1 MSTTVGILNIV
12 LGIVY
17 VQYGTMTVVDMKR
30 GWKTLGFTHFGAAWI
45 FMAFTCGPHHIVHGI
60 HALNAGRDAGGLDLA
75 AVLIGYPAGV
85 GWFLLRLEAFTG
97 GRGDRFIPGTP
108 RWLHAL
114 PVLAGA
120 YVSALVAATLRLGS
134 PELDR
139 IWLVVPNV
147 LLIGIYGM
155 IGFYLLRTQIS
166 NRPELGGWSA
176 SGLALGVIF
185 PTCAVMHLVFA
196 LYGLIGRYGYDVQGY
211 TIDWL
216 AVPAGIYF
224 LWVVRALYRE
234 SLRDWELPDAPPAPR
249 PRAATVGVR

>member
-12 LGIVY
+12 LGVVY

-30 GWKTLGFTHFGAAWI
+30 GWKEFGFTHFGAAWI

-60 HALNAGRDAGGLDLA
+60 HALGAGRDAGGLDLA

-85 GWFLLRLEAFTG
+85 GWFLLRVEAFTG
-97 GRGDRFIPGTP
+97 GRGDRFVPGTP
-108 RWLHAL
+108 VWLHAL

-120 YVSALVAATLRLGS
+120 YVAALVAATLSLGS
-134 PELDR
+134 PDLANL
-139 IWLVVPNV
+139 WLVAPNV
-147 LLIGIYGM
+147 LLIAIYGM
-155 IGFYLLRTQIS
+155 IGFYLLRTQIA
-166 NRPELGGWSA
+166 NRPGLGGWSL

-196 LYGLIGRYGYDVQGY
+196 LYGLIGRYGHDYEGY

-216 AVPAGIYF
+216 AVPAGLYF

-234 SLRDWELPDAPPAPR
+234 ALRDWDVGATARVPAPQS
-249 PRAATVGVR
+249 ATAVAG